1 MSLCRIVAIAICAA
15 WLGACTT
22 VSEPARPR
30 AASNTDAATANLTV
44 GATYIREGRPD
55 LAVEALLR
63 ALRLDPRLADAHS
76 TIAIAYDQLG
86 DIELAE
92 QHYRRATEIDS
103 SNGAAA
109 NSYAVFLC
117 RQNRW
122 SDAEPYFRRA
132 VESSRYATPDV
143 AYVNAGVCARNAGDV
158 EAAEENFR
166 AALNRNNSSADALTG
181 LMDLSFESGN
191 YLRARAF
198 MQRYTATHGPSP
210 YVLSMCV
217 RIETALENSGEAAN
231 CAAQLR
237 ERFPDSPEAAA
248 LQSRQ

>member
-1 MSLCRIVAIAICAA
+1 MSVCRIVAIACCVG
-15 WLGACTT
+15 LLSACTT

-30 AASNTDAATANLTV
+30 AASSADAATANLTV

-63 ALRLDPRLADAHS
+63 AIRLDPKLADAHS

-86 DIELAE
+86 DTELAE
-92 QHYRRATEIDS
+92 EHYRRATEVDS

-109 NSYAVFLC
+109 NSYGVFLC

-122 SDAEPYFRRA
+122 TDAERYFRRA

-158 EAAEENFR
+158 EAAESNFR
-166 AALNRNNSSADALTG
+166 AALTRNNTSPDALTG
-181 LMDLSFESGN
+181 LMDLSFESGD

-198 MQRYTATHGPSP
+198 MQRYTDVHGPSP
-210 YVLSMCV
+210 YVLSMCI
-217 RIETALENSGEAAN
+217 RIENALDNPNEAEN

-237 ERFPDSPEAAA
+237 SRFPESPEAAR
-248 LQSRQ
+248 L